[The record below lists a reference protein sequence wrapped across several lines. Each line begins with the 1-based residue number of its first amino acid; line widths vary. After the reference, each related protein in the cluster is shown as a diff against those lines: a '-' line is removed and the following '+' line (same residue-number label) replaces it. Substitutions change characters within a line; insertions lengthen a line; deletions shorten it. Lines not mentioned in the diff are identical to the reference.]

1 MSADDKKPAGG
12 RLELRERVAQLH
24 FSQRPSGKRGP
35 FQNSKAKQK
44 SSRYPSIRASREQ
57 QISTGGEIGYI
68 RYIRYIRDIRD
79 IRYIRYTRHA
89 NISTGGE
96 IGAVEQEQPNEK
108 VEKTKL
114 PKARAKGLAVP

>member
-57 QISTGGEIGYI
+57 QISTGGEIG
-68 RYIRYIRDIRD
+68 
-79 IRYIRYTRHA
+79 
-89 NISTGGE
+89 
-96 IGAVEQEQPNEK
+96 AVEQEQPNEK